1 MSDEKIPVTNGENSK
16 RSLTYGSECF
26 LKYFIYLTITVTKK
40 SEKDNEAKADSTVMR
55 PQVDNERK

>member
-1 MSDEKIPVTNGENSK
+1 MTN
-16 RSLTYGSECF
+16 GSECF
-26 LKYFIYLTITVTKK
+26 LKYFIYLTITVMKK